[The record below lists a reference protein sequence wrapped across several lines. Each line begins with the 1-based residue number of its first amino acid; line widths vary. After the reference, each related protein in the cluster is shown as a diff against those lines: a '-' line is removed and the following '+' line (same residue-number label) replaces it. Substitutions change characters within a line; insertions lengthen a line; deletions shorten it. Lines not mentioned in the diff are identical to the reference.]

1 MDRLT
6 KAKNSFQT
14 VTAEMKTLLDSSE
27 DVLSAEQQ
35 EKFDALKGKA
45 ASLKAQVANYE
56 QLAKDEAEADRIVSA
71 SPAVL
76 PRQTTGNSVILDD
89 ANAIA
94 GVKKESLIKIP
105 AKCKR
110 WSGRLHSFKGPDADV
125 LAYKAGMWFAAH
137 LCGNKFAQKFCAT
150 HGIATSFT
158 EFGGSVDAL
167 YQEGV
172 NTQGGYLVFDELET
186 AIIRLVEEYGLVRR
200 IMKNVPMMSDTK
212 ITNRRTGGLTAFFI
226 GEGEQIGTSTGSW
239 DQIKLIAKKLAAI
252 AVGTNEVQSDA
263 IISIIDDIVREIA
276 LAMAIKEDL
285 VGFQGDGEST
295 SGGITGIV
303 QRLSDLNGVDDGG
316 GLILSAN
323 NTYAEI
329 TDAELTK
336 VVGQVPNFPGL
347 MPEWYC
353 SKPFFYQ
360 VMSRLTRAAG
370 GVDAMQMGDKT
381 RMQYAG
387 YPVNWTSGT
396 ATMPVTAAN
405 SQISCLFGDMR
416 MAAQFGDRA
425 GITIAQ
431 TTEAT
436 VGSTSTFDT
445 DSFAVRGIERFDI
458 NVHDVGSA
466 TEAGPVVGLI
476 LASS

>member
-1 MDRLT
+1 MDKLT
-6 KAKNSFQT
+6 KLKNAYQVSVDDMQ
-14 VTAEMKTLLDSSE
+14 TLLDSSE
-27 DVLSAEQQ
+27 DVLSADQQ
-35 EKFDALKGKA
+35 EKFDALKEKA

-56 QLAKDEAEADRIVSA
+56 QLAKDQAEADRIVSA
-71 SPAVL
+71 VPAVL
-76 PRQTTGNSVILDD
+76 PRQTVADGTID
-89 ANAIA
+89 NA
-94 GVKKESLIKIP
+94 VKATPNLIVVP
-105 AKCKR
+105 AKAKR
-110 WSGRLHSFKGPDADV
+110 WAGRLKSFKGPDADV
-125 LAYKAGMWFAAH
+125 QAYRAGMWLAAT
-137 LCGNKFAQKFCAT
+137 LFGNKFAGKFCST
-150 HGIATSFT
+150 HGIATDM
-158 EFGGSVDAL
+158 VDLDAGQIKSL

-172 NTQGGYLVFDELET
+172 NAQGGYLVFDELET
-186 AIIRLVEEYGLVRR
+186 SIIRLVEEYGLVRR
-200 IMKNVPMMSDTK
+200 AMKNVPMMSDVK
-212 ITNRRTGGLTAFFI
+212 VQNRRTGGLTSYFV

-252 AVGTNEVQSDA
+252 AVGTNELQSDA
-263 IISIIDDIVREIA
+263 IISIVDDIVREIA
-276 LAMAIKEDL
+276 LAFAIKEDIS
-285 VGFQGDGEST
+285 GFQGDGTST
-295 SGGITGIV
+295 YGGITGIV

-370 GVDAMQMGDKT
+370 GVDAMQMGDAT

-396 ATMPVTAAN
+396 SVMPVTAAN
-405 SQISCLFGDMR
+405 SQICCLFGDMS
-416 MAAQFGDRA
+416 MSAQFGDRA

-436 VGSTSTFDT
+436 VGSTSMFDT

-458 NVHDVGSA
+458 NVHDVGTA
-466 TEAGPVVGLI
+466 TAAGPTVGLI